1 MRLVYSEELADLATS
16 MAGMCSL
23 ATDNMELATHALLQ
37 ADLPSA
43 EKVLESNSEIAQLA
57 SENEERGFALLALQ
71 APVARDLRQVVTS
84 IQLVQDLVRMGTLGS
99 HVAKIVRRRH
109 PEAVLPE
116 PVNGYFA
123 EMGRVAVSLGRAA
136 TEVLLNRDADQA
148 ATLAE
153 QDDAVDDLRR
163 HLFTLLTVR
172 EWKYGVAAAVDVT
185 LLARYYERFADHAV
199 EVAQRVIFL
208 ATGEYPTIGEDGPEH
223 LAVPNS
229 ELVRR
234 LTETDKNFE
243 ERRARRLESGGS
255 LSANGK
261 LTGGDAG
268 AAGGETSAG
277 GDGSGGDDDDTGTD
291 PASPNPAG

>member
-16 MAGMCSL
+16 MARMCAM
-23 ATDNMELATHALLQ
+23 ATDDMELATHALLQ
-37 ADLPSA
+37 VDLVAA
-43 EKVLESNSEIAQLA
+43 EKVLESSSEMSRLA
-57 SENEERGFALLALQ
+57 TENEERGFALLALQ

-84 IQLVQDLVRMGTLGS
+84 IQLVQDLVRMGTLAG

-109 PEAVLPE
+109 PEPVLPE
-116 PVNGYFA
+116 AVNGYFA
-123 EMGRVAVSLGRAA
+123 EMGRVAVSLGRSA
-136 TEVLLNRDADQA
+136 TEVLLNKDAKQA
-148 ATLAE
+148 ATLAH

-208 ATGEYPTIGEDGPEH
+208 ATGEYANLGEDDPEH
-223 LAVPNS
+223 SSTPNE

-234 LTETDKNFE
+234 FNETDRSYQ
-243 ERRARRLESGGS
+243 ERRARRQAVDEARASGGAAEDPS
-255 LSANGK
+255 STSDPDSA
-261 LTGGDAG
+261 TGA
-268 AAGGETSAG
+268 
-277 GDGSGGDDDDTGTD
+277 
-291 PASPNPAG
+291 

>member
-1 MRLVYSEELADLATS
+1 MRVVYSEELADLATS
-16 MAGMCSL
+16 MSRMCSL
-23 ATDNMELATHALLQ
+23 ATDDMELATHALLQ
-37 ADLPSA
+37 VDLVAA
-43 EKVLESNSEIAQLA
+43 EKVLESNTEMTRLA

-84 IQLVQDLVRMGTLGS
+84 IQLVQDLTRMGTLAG

-109 PEAVLPE
+109 PESVLPE

-136 TEVLLNRDADQA
+136 TEVLLNRDAEQA

-172 EWKYGVAAAVDVT
+172 EWKWGVASAVDVT
-185 LLARYYERFADHAV
+185 LLGRYYERFADHAV

-208 ATGEYPTIGEDGPEH
+208 ATGQHAPVPEENPESP
-223 LAVPNS
+223 AAS
-229 ELVRR
+229 
-234 LTETDKNFE
+234 DE
-243 ERRARRLESGGS
+243 EVARRFDEADRNIKSRID
-255 LSANGK
+255 
-261 LTGGDAG
+261 GDSDEPG
-268 AAGGETSAG
+268 A
-277 GDGSGGDDDDTGTD
+277 
-291 PASPNPAG
+291 

>member
-1 MRLVYSEELADLATS
+1 MRLVYSEDLAELATS
-16 MAGMCSL
+16 MARMCSL
-23 ATDNMELATHALLQ
+23 GTDNMELATHALLQ
-37 ADLPSA
+37 ADLVAA
-43 EKVLESNSEIAQLA
+43 EKVLESTTEIARLA
-57 SENEERGFALLALQ
+57 LENEERGFALLALQ

-84 IQLVQDLVRMGTLGS
+84 IQLVQDLVRMGTLAN

-116 PVNGYFA
+116 PINGYFA

-136 TEVLLNRDADQA
+136 TEVLLNRDAEQA
-148 ATLAE
+148 ATLAD

-208 ATGEYPTIGEDGPEH
+208 ATGEHANLGEDDPEH
-223 LAVPNS
+223 SSTPTS

-234 LTETDKNFE
+234 FTEADRSFQ
-243 ERRARRLESGGS
+243 ERRARRLESGEG
-255 LSANGK
+255 
-261 LTGGDAG
+261 LTAGGG
-268 AAGGETSAG
+268 LAAGGDEV
-277 GDGSGGDDDDTGTD
+277 GSVDDDNAPDSDT
-291 PASPNPAG
+291 PQS